1 VTSPDI
7 DLSPEEVRRHAAAVD
22 EFGRMI
28 DEALGAA
35 RHIRHSNESYGRLVG
50 PMFTA
55 ILNPIQDDAITV
67 IRNAVSA
74 TQSLADRLRA
84 MASNVDTADGDA
96 GRRFGGNGD

>member
-1 VTSPDI
+1 
-7 DLSPEEVRRHAAAVD
+7 
-22 EFGRMI
+22 
-28 DEALGAA
+28 
-35 RHIRHSNESYGRLVG
+35 
-50 PMFTA
+50 MFTA